1 LKKTRDYWFGIA
13 ISCLLAGLLA
23 FLGGW
28 AVITPDMGWG
38 AAALLAYGV
47 MFGGPLAIVLAL
59 TWLVYMVRDRGRLP
73 GRAHA
78 LMFIPP
84 LLAAMIVPVHESILT
99 ARRDRFRESHPA
111 IAETHVNLSGRT
123 IWLDTRKA
131 SGASG
136 VFPTMEPASAEER
149 RYAQFRRYPG
159 PGSETDDRF
168 PYAGARLKEGVE
180 RYVYLDEG
188 GAPGASLPLRR
199 QPYPDLGKLPS
210 AYAFGAAGL
219 LVHQY
224 FHYVDHVEVAP
235 SIARFSLMTEQSM
248 ESARIPGL
256 AIFGMNNYTS
266 ETIARVEING
276 QTYDM
281 GGYAAQSLVGRPC
294 DFNHGGSPVLLSLD
308 QPARVRWQTVE
319 NPGAWHEATVSV
331 PAFSPA
337 SKADPAKALTRVRL
351 YFLPDGSVAAERF
364 REIRSRGDKLAI
376 RSTGLPPSAQP
387 YASCGGAY
395 AGYNS
400 RTVELLA
407 N

>member
-1 LKKTRDYWFGIA
+1 MKKTRDYWFGIA
-13 ISCLLAGLLA
+13 ISFLLAGLLA

-136 VFPTMEPASAEER
+136 VFPTMEPASAEDR

-188 GAPGASLPLRR
+188 ER
-199 QPYPDLGKLPS
+199 Q
-210 AYAFGAAGL
+210 
-219 LVHQY
+219 
-224 FHYVDHVEVAP
+224 
-235 SIARFSLMTEQSM
+235 
-248 ESARIPGL
+248 
-256 AIFGMNNYTS
+256 
-266 ETIARVEING
+266 
-276 QTYDM
+276 
-281 GGYAAQSLVGRPC
+281 GRPC
-294 DFNHGGSPVLLSLD
+294 RCAASLIPIWGSCRPRMRL
-308 QPARVRWQTVE
+308 ARRGCWCISISIMPTMSRWR
-319 NPGAWHEATVSV
+319 
-331 PAFSPA
+331 PA
-337 SKADPAKALTRVRL
+337 SRA
-351 YFLPDGSVAAERF
+351 S
-364 REIRSRGDKLAI
+364 RS
-376 RSTGLPPSAQP
+376 
-387 YASCGGAY
+387 
-395 AGYNS
+395 
-400 RTVELLA
+400 
-407 N
+407 